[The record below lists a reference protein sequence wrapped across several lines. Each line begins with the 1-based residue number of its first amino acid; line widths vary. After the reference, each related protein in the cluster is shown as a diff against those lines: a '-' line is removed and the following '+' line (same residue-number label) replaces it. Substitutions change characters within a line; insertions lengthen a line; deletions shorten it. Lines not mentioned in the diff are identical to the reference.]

1 MFKLSVKVLNKWLD
15 PDFDSAVP
23 MGQGQEGLWP
33 APWPAAGD
41 YDTGLYLETGLMSG
55 FIPQTTGIT
64 LPGIST
70 TVVIIHVFVNR
81 SINYHLES
89 RTKISADIST
99 PGSLYLLTGDSKCLY
114 KSLCLCGF
122 LMATE
127 FMQHLIRNCRVQ
139 KDLGPWAK
147 IVARKCK
154 DTF

>member
-1 MFKLSVKVLNKWLD
+1 
-15 PDFDSAVP
+15 
-23 MGQGQEGLWP
+23 
-33 APWPAAGD
+33 
-41 YDTGLYLETGLMSG
+41 MSG
-55 FIPQTTGIT
+55 GFIAQTTGIT

-127 FMQHLIRNCRVQ
+127 FMQHLNKKLSSTKGFWAWSKNRGQKMQGYFLNARLCAAEQPAACSTGCGCWRVCPLSSYSWD
-139 KDLGPWAK
+139 KDLQIPPD
-147 IVARKCK
+147 R
-154 DTF
+154 T